1 AGALEHYRRAVAIK
15 EERAP
20 EKGDLAKTVNKVAV
34 VLQTMGR
41 YGDARAAFNREHDL
55 LVDALGARADNTKW
69 LNALATNRNL
79 LAVLEHESG
88 DDPQALALITEQQD
102 ITARLVARDPKNAM
116 WQRNLAISDILWGDL
131 LRLDDDVA
139 RSESHYRAAL
149 ARLEPLIARDPSR
162 ALWKR
167 DAVTAHNELAWLAL
181 ARGSLDSSR
190 SEIAEARALLATLKT
205 TDDATQRAG
214 WELAVAAGA
223 IEARDHNSEAARRE
237 W

>member
-1 AGALEHYRRAVAIK
+1 
-15 EERAP
+15 
-20 EKGDLAKTVNKVAV
+20 
-34 VLQTMGR
+34 
-41 YGDARAAFNREHDL
+41 
-55 LVDALGARADNTKW
+55 
-69 LNALATNRNL
+69 
-79 LAVLEHESG
+79 
-88 DDPQALALITEQQD
+88 
-102 ITARLVARDPKNAM
+102 M

-190 SEIAEARALLATLKT
+190 REIAFWKEAGVTHVTAHTTYVSGHHKRIAGHSAADHLAAITRYRA
-205 TDDATQRAG
+205 
-214 WELAVAAGA
+214 AVA
-223 IEARDHNSEAARRE
+223 DLL
-237 W
+237 